1 MRFTRSLG
9 PDKTGHCQTAPGKTG
24 LGMAGPGKTG
34 AGIPGT
40 GTRRRKASLAAVL
53 ASGAL
58 VLAACGSA
66 TVEDEEPETLS
77 KSSTTASE
85 STAASSS
92 KSKDADKDS
101 KDGKDGKSSKESEK
115 KDSGANTAG
124 HSNAEPAPQAGGSG
138 GSRDRGAQEIDEM
151 PDTNNFEGDNAAFL
165 DDVRALGVDVDGVE
179 GQVISAGYL
188 VCDDQTAI
196 LQAVAGQLIGQD
208 RTDREFEDLADN
220 LAESARKHFC

>member
-1 MRFTRSLG
+1 
-9 PDKTGHCQTAPGKTG
+9 
-24 LGMAGPGKTG
+24 MAGPGKTG
-34 AGIPGT
+34 AGIPGS

-138 GSRDRGAQEIDEM
+138 GSRDRGAQEIDEI

>member
-9 PDKTGHCQTAPGKTG
+9 PDKTGRCKT
-24 LGMAGPGKTG
+24 GPGKTG

-101 KDGKDGKSSKESEK
+101 KDGKSSKESEK

-124 HSNAEPAPQAGGSG
+124 QNNAEPAPQAGGSG
-138 GSRDRGAQEIDEM
+138 GSRDRGAQEIDEI
-151 PDTNNFEGDNAAFL
+151 PNTNNFEGDNAAFL

-188 VCDDQTAI
+188 ICDDQTAI

>member
-9 PDKTGHCQTAPGKTG
+9 PDKTGRCKT
-24 LGMAGPGKTG
+24 GPGKTG

-101 KDGKDGKSSKESEK
+101 KDGKSSKESEK

-124 HSNAEPAPQAGGSG
+124 QNNAEPAPQAGGSG
-138 GSRDRGAQEIDEM
+138 GSRDRGAQEIDEI